1 VKLKKSSVVSNA
13 GPLIHLSKIGLLHL
27 LKKLYAEVVIPAKV
41 KFEVVDQ
48 GKKKGFPDAL
58 LIEKAIEEGWITV
71 KEVKTNKSLLS
82 SAKTLGL
89 EEAEIEV
96 IQYAYQTKAT
106 ALIDDEAARE
116 FARILGVT
124 VRGSLGVLLEGL
136 KRGILT
142 RKEALKKLDE
152 LSEVMYIS
160 MEVYKLVRRKL
171 EENKNQFS

>member
-1 VKLKKSSVVSNA
+1 
-13 GPLIHLSKIGLLHL
+13 LIKER
-27 LKKLYAEVVIPAKV
+27 KR
-41 KFEVVDQ
+41 
-48 GKKKGFPDAL
+48 GFPDAL

-106 ALIDDEAARE
+106 ALMDDEAARE

-124 VRGSLGVLLEGL
+124 VRGSLGILIEGL
-136 KRGILT
+136 KKGFLQ
-142 RKEALKKLDE
+142 EKKH
-152 LSEVMYIS
+152 
-160 MEVYKLVRRKL
+160 
-171 EENKNQFS
+171 